1 MVIKMETIDG
11 AHAANAISYVLDKEK
26 ARKENKPVFLTSN
39 NIELNPLT
47 GKPYS
52 PVEVLMDM
60 QLLQAASK
68 HRAEKP
74 FWRIELCPPKEE
86 CSDWT
91 MEQWDRFC
99 KDCVKV
105 LDSTDYKQEVVR
117 DKDGYP
123 VIDKRTGRPKVKVS
137 GKRTMLAG
145 SQYIATVHFDTG
157 KPHVHILASRWWQ
170 ATRGRAVANRLTM
183 DGQMQDTHKCKER
196 AKIAA
201 DIIAERY
208 GWVKAEERTNHR
220 MERIHEAAM
229 KVLKEMDAWDIE
241 TYFAE
246 MRRNGFEVEPTYDS
260 QGVCRGYSIG
270 EKLYDLDGNYSSTV
284 MYMASAK
291 KFGHGRDLTVS
302 KLYGTWQKLHSDTAE
317 IRTDSY
323 RWQQSGQQ
331 NTTMPPRTAIS
342 SQTDDDEEYLKVLK
356 AKEEA
361 LRIADSKQQEAL
373 PKPQPAT
380 HEPTRGEQERDSA
393 IFFAV
398 KSIRELV
405 RTPFRTE
412 FYPLDLED
420 LLPEGLVAKA
430 IDMGREPGSSF
441 SEDSLR
447 AAADALME
455 LVECSAER
463 ATVAME
469 GLLDVIQDIAL
480 PETLPSLGGG
490 GSSNNDLPRKKDEE
504 WKWWKNNGFVRNQ
517 HNRGRKR

>member
-1 MVIKMETIDG
+1 METIDG

-60 QLLQAASK
+60 QLKLAASK
-68 HRAEKP
+68 HRVENP

-91 MEQWDRFC
+91 MEQWDKFC
-99 KDCVKV
+99 RDCVKV

-137 GKRTMLAG
+137 GKRTMLAK

-157 KPHVHILASRWWQ
+157 KPHVHI
-170 ATRGRAVANRLTM
+170 VANRLTM

-196 AKIAA
+196 AKMAA

-220 MERIHEAAM
+220 MERIHDAAM
-229 KVLKEMDAWDIE
+229 NVLKGMDKWDIE

-270 EKLYDLDGNYSSTV
+270 EKLYDLDGNYSCTV
-284 MYMASAK
+284 MYKASAK

-302 KLYGTWQKLHSDTAE
+302 KLYNTWQKLHPEMESL
-317 IRTDSY
+317 RTESY
-323 RWQQSGQQ
+323 GWQQSADM
-331 NTTMPPRTAIS
+331 TRTMPKPVD
-342 SQTDDDEEYLKVLK
+342 QEDNEEYLRLLKV
-356 AKEEA
+356 KEEA
-361 LRIADSKQQEAL
+361 LRMSGSNQQNTSFVTPAPHKPTEAE
-373 PKPQPAT
+373 K
-380 HEPTRGEQERDSA
+380 ERNSA
-393 IFFAV
+393 ILFAV

-405 RTPFRTE
+405 NAPFRTE
-412 FYPLDLED
+412 FYPYDLEN
-420 LLPEGLVAKA
+420 LLPEGIVAKS
-430 IDMGREPGSSF
+430 IDMGQEAGSSF
-441 SEDSLR
+441 SEGNLKI
-447 AAADALME
+447 AADALME
-455 LVECSAER
+455 MVECSAER

-469 GLLDVIQDIAL
+469 GLLGVIQSIAL

-490 GSSNNDLPRKKDEE
+490 QSNNDLPKKKDDE

-517 HNRGRKR
+517 CSRSRKR

>member
-60 QLLQAASK
+60 QLKLAASK
-68 HRAEKP
+68 HRVENP

-91 MEQWDRFC
+91 MEQWDKFC
-99 KDCVKV
+99 RDCVKV
-105 LDSTDYKQEVVR
+105 LDSTDYKTEVVK
-117 DKDGYP
+117 DKDGQP

-137 GKRTMLAG
+137 GKRTMLAK

-157 KPHVHILASRWWQ
+157 KPHVHI
-170 ATRGRAVANRLTM
+170 VANRLTM
-183 DGQMQDTHKCKER
+183 DGQMQDTHKCKDR
-196 AKIAA
+196 AKMAA

-220 MERIHEAAM
+220 MERIHDAAM
-229 KVLKEMDAWDIE
+229 NVLKGMDKWDIE

-260 QGVCRGYSIG
+260 QGICRGYSIG
-270 EKLYDLDGNYSSTV
+270 EKLYDLDGNYSCTV
-284 MYMASAK
+284 MYKASAK

-302 KLYGTWQKLHSDTAE
+302 KLYNTWQKLHPEMESL
-317 IRTDSY
+317 RTESY
-323 RWQQSGQQ
+323 GWQQSADM
-331 NTTMPPRTAIS
+331 TRTMPKPVD
-342 SQTDDDEEYLKVLK
+342 QEDNEEYLRLLKV
-356 AKEEA
+356 KEEA
-361 LRIADSKQQEAL
+361 LRMSGSNQQNTSFVTPAPHKPTEAE
-373 PKPQPAT
+373 K
-380 HEPTRGEQERDSA
+380 ERNSA
-393 IFFAV
+393 ILFAV

-405 RTPFRTE
+405 NAPFRTE
-412 FYPLDLED
+412 FYPYDLEN
-420 LLPEGLVAKA
+420 LLPEGIVAKS
-430 IDMGREPGSSF
+430 IDMGQEAGSSF
-441 SEDSLR
+441 SEGNLKI
-447 AAADALME
+447 AADALME
-455 LVECSAER
+455 MVECSAER

-469 GLLDVIQDIAL
+469 GLLGVIQSIAL

-490 GSSNNDLPRKKDEE
+490 QSNNDLPKKKDDE

-517 HNRGRKR
+517 CSRSRKR

>member
-1 MVIKMETIDG
+1 MVIKMETIG
-11 AHAANAISYVLDKEK
+11 QAHAANAISYVLDKEK
-26 ARKENKPVFLTSN
+26 ARKDNKPVFLAAN

-68 HRAEKP
+68 HKVENP

-86 CSDWT
+86 CRDWT

-99 KDCVKV
+99 RDCVTV
-105 LDSTDYKQEVVR
+105 LDSTDYKTEVIR
-117 DKDGYP
+117 DMDGYP
-123 VIDKRTGRPKVKVS
+123 VIDKRTGKPKVKVS

-157 KPHVHILASRWWQ
+157 KPHVHI
-170 ATRGRAVANRLTM
+170 VANRLTM

-196 AKIAA
+196 AKMAA

-220 MERIHEAAM
+220 MERIHDAAM
-229 KVLKEMDAWDIE
+229 KVLKSMDTWDIE

-260 QGVCRGYSIG
+260 RGVCRGYSIG

-284 MYMASAK
+284 MYKASAK

-302 KLYGTWQKLHSDTAE
+302 KLYGTWQKLHSETAE
-317 IRTDSY
+317 IRTESY

-331 NTTMPPRTAIS
+331 NTVIPPRARVS

-361 LRIADSKQQEAL
+361 LGMSGDYQQDRSVATP
-373 PKPQPAT
+373 PKPTT
-380 HEPTRGEQERDSA
+380 HKPTEAEQERYKA
-393 IFFAV
+393 IFFAL

-405 RTPFRTE
+405 RSPFRTE
-412 FYPLDLED
+412 FYLLDLED
-420 LLPEGLVAKA
+420 LLPEGIVAKA
-430 IDMGREPGSSF
+430 IGMGREPGSSF
-441 SEDSLR
+441 SEDSLK
-447 AAADALME
+447 AAADAFMDM
-455 LVECSAER
+455 VECSAER
-463 ATVAME
+463 AAVAME

-517 HNRGRKR
+517 RSRGRKR

>member
-1 MVIKMETIDG
+1 METIDG

-47 GKPYS
+47 CKPYS

-60 QLLQAASK
+60 QLKLAASK
-68 HRAEKP
+68 HRVENP

-91 MEQWDRFC
+91 MEQWDKFC
-99 KDCVKV
+99 RDCVKV

-137 GKRTMLAG
+137 GKRTMLAK

-157 KPHVHILASRWWQ
+157 KPHVHI
-170 ATRGRAVANRLTM
+170 VANRLTM
-183 DGQMQDTHKCKER
+183 DGQMQDTHKCKDR
-196 AKIAA
+196 AKMAA

-220 MERIHEAAM
+220 MERIHDAAM
-229 KVLKEMDAWDIE
+229 NVLKGMDKWDIE

-260 QGVCRGYSIG
+260 QGICRGYSIG
-270 EKLYDLDGNYSSTV
+270 EKLYDLDGNYSCTV
-284 MYMASAK
+284 MYKASAK

-302 KLYGTWQKLHSDTAE
+302 KLYNTWQKLHPEMESL
-317 IRTDSY
+317 RTESY
-323 RWQQSGQQ
+323 GWQQSADM
-331 NTTMPPRTAIS
+331 TRTMPKPVD
-342 SQTDDDEEYLKVLK
+342 QEDNEEYLRLLKV
-356 AKEEA
+356 KEEA
-361 LRIADSKQQEAL
+361 LRMSGSNQQNTSFVTPAPHKPTEAE
-373 PKPQPAT
+373 K
-380 HEPTRGEQERDSA
+380 ERNSA
-393 IFFAV
+393 ILFAV

-405 RTPFRTE
+405 NAPFRTE
-412 FYPLDLED
+412 FYPYDLEN
-420 LLPEGLVAKA
+420 LLPEGIVAKS
-430 IDMGREPGSSF
+430 IDMGQEAGSSF
-441 SEDSLR
+441 SEGNLKI
-447 AAADALME
+447 AADALME
-455 LVECSAER
+455 MVECSAER

-469 GLLDVIQDIAL
+469 GLLGVIQSIAL

-490 GSSNNDLPRKKDEE
+490 QSNNDLPKKKDDE

-517 HNRGRKR
+517 CSRSRKR

>member
-1 MVIKMETIDG
+1 MVIKMETIGG

-60 QLLQAASK
+60 QLLQTASK
-68 HRAEKP
+68 HKVEKP

-86 CSDWT
+86 CRDWT
-91 MEQWDRFC
+91 MAQWDRFC
-99 KDCVKV
+99 RDCVKV
-105 LDSTDYKQEVVR
+105 LDSTDYKTEVVK

-137 GKRTMLAG
+137 GRRTMLAG

-157 KPHVHILASRWWQ
+157 KPHVHI
-170 ATRGRAVANRLTM
+170 VANRLTM

-196 AKIAA
+196 AKMAA

-220 MERIHEAAM
+220 MERIHDAAM
-229 KVLKEMDAWDIE
+229 NVLKGMDAWDIE

-284 MYMASAK
+284 MYKASAK

-302 KLYGTWQKLHSDTAE
+302 KLYGTWQKLHSETE
-317 IRTDSY
+317 TLRTESY
-323 RWQQSGQQ
+323 RWQQPCQQ
-331 NTTMPPRTAIS
+331 NTAMPPRTAIS
-342 SQTDDDEEYLKVLK
+342 SLTDDDEEYLKVLM

-361 LRIADSKQQEAL
+361 LRLADSKQQEAM
-373 PKPQPAT
+373 PKPQPST
-380 HEPTRGEQERDSA
+380 HEPTRGEQERSTA

-420 LLPEGLVAKA
+420 LLPEGIVAKA
-430 IDMGREPGSSF
+430 IDMGRESGSSF
-441 SEDSLR
+441 SEDNLK
-447 AAADALME
+447 AAADALMDM
-455 LVECSAER
+455 VECSAER

-480 PETLPSLGGG
+480 PETQPSLGGG

-517 HNRGRKR
+517 RSRGRNR

>member
-1 MVIKMETIDG
+1 M
-11 AHAANAISYVLDKEK
+11 
-26 ARKENKPVFLTSN
+26 
-39 NIELNPLT
+39 
-47 GKPYS
+47 
-52 PVEVLMDM
+52 
-60 QLLQAASK
+60 
-68 HRAEKP
+68 
-74 FWRIELCPPKEE
+74 
-86 CSDWT
+86 
-91 MEQWDRFC
+91 
-99 KDCVKV
+99 
-105 LDSTDYKQEVVR
+105 
-117 DKDGYP
+117 
-123 VIDKRTGRPKVKVS
+123 
-137 GKRTMLAG
+137 
-145 SQYIATVHFDTG
+145 
-157 KPHVHILASRWWQ
+157 
-170 ATRGRAVANRLTM
+170 ANRLTM

-196 AKIAA
+196 AKMAA
-201 DIIAERY
+201 NIIAERY

-220 MERIHEAAM
+220 MERIHDAAM
-229 KVLKEMDAWDIE
+229 NVLKGMDIWDIE

-284 MYMASAK
+284 MYKASAK

-302 KLYGTWQKLHSDTAE
+302 KLYGTWQKLHSETAE
-317 IRTDSY
+317 VRTESY

-331 NTTMPPRTAIS
+331 NTAMPARTTVS
-342 SQTDDDEEYLKVLK
+342 SLTDDDEEYLKVLK

-361 LRIADSKQQEAL
+361 LRMSDSKQQAAM
-373 PKPQPAT
+373 PKPQPST

-393 IFFAV
+393 IFFAL

-405 RTPFRTE
+405 KTPFRTE

-420 LLPEGLVAKA
+420 LLPEGIVAKA

-469 GLLDVIQDIAL
+469 GLLDVIQEIAL
-480 PETLPSLGGG
+480 PETQPSLGG

-517 HNRGRKR
+517 RSRGRNR

>member
-1 MVIKMETIDG
+1 METIDG

-60 QLLQAASK
+60 QLKLAASK
-68 HRAEKP
+68 HKVENP

-86 CSDWT
+86 CRDWT

-99 KDCVKV
+99 RDCVKV

-137 GKRTMLAG
+137 GKRTMLAK

-157 KPHVHILASRWWQ
+157 KPHVHI
-170 ATRGRAVANRLTM
+170 VANRLTM

-196 AKIAA
+196 AKMAA

-220 MERIHEAAM
+220 MERIHDAAM

-284 MYMASAK
+284 MYKASAK

-302 KLYGTWQKLHSDTAE
+302 KLYGTWQKLHPETEAL
-317 IRTDSY
+317 RTDSY
-323 RWQQSGQQ
+323 RWQQS
-331 NTTMPPRTAIS
+331 TDMPRTMPKPAN
-342 SQTDDDEEYLKVLK
+342 QEDNEEYLRLLKV
-356 AKEEA
+356 KEEA
-361 LRIADSKQQEAL
+361 LRMSGSNQQDTSFVTPEPRKLSEA
-373 PKPQPAT
+373 
-380 HEPTRGEQERDSA
+380 EQKRTSA

-398 KSIRELV
+398 KAIRELV
-405 RTPFRTE
+405 NTPFRTE
-412 FYPLDLED
+412 FYPYDLEN

-430 IDMGREPGSSF
+430 IDMGQEAGSSF
-441 SEDSLR
+441 SQGNLKK
-447 AAADALME
+447 AADALME
-455 LVECSAER
+455 MVECSAER
-463 ATVAME
+463 ATVAMD
-469 GLLDVIQDIAL
+469 GLLGVIQEIAL

-490 GSSNNDLPRKKDEE
+490 QSNNELPKKKDDE
-504 WKWWKNNGFVRNQ
+504 WMWWKKSGFIRNQ
-517 HNRGRKR
+517 RNRGVKR

>member
-1 MVIKMETIDG
+1 MVIKMETIG
-11 AHAANAISYVLDKEK
+11 QAHAANAISYVLDKEK
-26 ARKENKPVFLTSN
+26 ARKENKPVFLASN

-68 HRAEKP
+68 HKVENP

-86 CSDWT
+86 CRDWT

-99 KDCVKV
+99 RDCVKV
-105 LDSTDYKQEVVR
+105 LDSTDYKTEVIR
-117 DKDGYP
+117 DMDGYP
-123 VIDKRTGRPKVKVS
+123 VIDKRTGKPK
-137 GKRTMLAG
+137 LAG

-157 KPHVHILASRWWQ
+157 KPHVHI
-170 ATRGRAVANRLTM
+170 VANRLTM

-196 AKIAA
+196 AKMAA
-201 DIIAERY
+201 DIIADRY

-220 MERIHEAAM
+220 MERIHDAAM
-229 KVLKEMDAWDIE
+229 KVLKGMDAWDIE

-246 MRRNGFEVEPTYDS
+246 MRKNGFEVEPTYDS

-284 MYMASAK
+284 MYKASAK

-302 KLYGTWQKLHSDTAE
+302 KLYGTWQKLHSETAKV
-317 IRTDSY
+317 RTDSY
-323 RWQQSGQQ
+323 RWQQPSQQ
-331 NTTMPPRTAIS
+331 NTAMPPRTTIS

-361 LRIADSKQQEAL
+361 LRIADSKQQEAM
-373 PKPQPAT
+373 PKPQPST
-380 HEPTRGEQERDSA
+380 HEPTKGEQERDTA
-393 IFFAV
+393 IFFAL

-420 LLPEGLVAKA
+420 LLPEGIVAKA
-430 IDMGREPGSSF
+430 IDMEQEPGSSF
-441 SEDSLR
+441 SEDNLK
-447 AAADALME
+447 AAADALMDM
-455 LVECSAER
+455 VECSAER
-463 ATVAME
+463 AVVATE
-469 GLLDVIQDIAL
+469 GLLDVIQNIAL
-480 PETLPSLGGG
+480 PETRPSLGGG
-490 GSSNNDLPRKKDEE
+490 GSSNNDLPRKKDDE

-517 HNRGRKR
+517 RSRGRKR

>member
-1 MVIKMETIDG
+1 MVIKMEIDG

-60 QLLQAASK
+60 QLKLAASK
-68 HRAEKP
+68 HRVENP

-91 MEQWDRFC
+91 MEQWDKFC
-99 KDCVKV
+99 RDCVKV

-137 GKRTMLAG
+137 GKRTMLAK

-157 KPHVHILASRWWQ
+157 KPHVHI
-170 ATRGRAVANRLTM
+170 VANRLTM
-183 DGQMQDTHKCKER
+183 DGQMQDTHKCKDR
-196 AKIAA
+196 AKMAA

-220 MERIHEAAM
+220 MERIHDAAM
-229 KVLKEMDAWDIE
+229 NVLKGMDKWDIE

-260 QGVCRGYSIG
+260 QGICRGYSIG
-270 EKLYDLDGNYSSTV
+270 EKLYDLDGNYSCTV
-284 MYMASAK
+284 MYKASAK

-302 KLYGTWQKLHSDTAE
+302 KLYNTWQKLHPEMESL
-317 IRTDSY
+317 RTESY
-323 RWQQSGQQ
+323 GWQQSADM
-331 NTTMPPRTAIS
+331 TRTMPKPVD
-342 SQTDDDEEYLKVLK
+342 QEDNEEYLRLLKV
-356 AKEEA
+356 KEEA
-361 LRIADSKQQEAL
+361 LRMSGSNQQNTSFVTPAPHKPTEAE
-373 PKPQPAT
+373 K
-380 HEPTRGEQERDSA
+380 ERNSA
-393 IFFAV
+393 ILFAV

-405 RTPFRTE
+405 NAPFRTE
-412 FYPLDLED
+412 FYPYDLEN
-420 LLPEGLVAKA
+420 LLPEGIVAKS
-430 IDMGREPGSSF
+430 IDMGQEAGSSF
-441 SEDSLR
+441 SEGNLKI
-447 AAADALME
+447 AADALME
-455 LVECSAER
+455 MVECSAER

-469 GLLDVIQDIAL
+469 GLLGVIQSIAL

-490 GSSNNDLPRKKDEE
+490 QSNNDLPKKKDDE

-517 HNRGRKR
+517 CSRSRKR

>member
-1 MVIKMETIDG
+1 MVIKMETISG

-26 ARKENKPVFLTSN
+26 ARKENKPVFLAAN

-60 QLLQAASK
+60 QLLQASSK
-68 HRAEKP
+68 HKVENP

-86 CSDWT
+86 CRDWT

-137 GKRTMLAG
+137 GKRTMLG
-145 SQYIATVHFDTG
+145 RSQYIATVHFDTG
-157 KPHVHILASRWWQ
+157 KPHVHI
-170 ATRGRAVANRLTM
+170 VANRLTM

-196 AKIAA
+196 AKMAA

-220 MERIHEAAM
+220 MERIHDAAM
-229 KVLKEMDAWDIE
+229 KVLKGMDAWDIE
-241 TYFAE
+241 TYFAG

-284 MYMASAK
+284 MYKASAK

-302 KLYGTWQKLHSDTAE
+302 KLYGTWQKLHPETEAL
-317 IRTDSY
+317 RTDSY
-323 RWQQSGQQ
+323 RWQQS
-331 NTTMPPRTAIS
+331 TDMPRTMPKPAN
-342 SQTDDDEEYLKVLK
+342 QEDNEEYLRLLKV
-356 AKEEA
+356 KEEA
-361 LRIADSKQQEAL
+361 LRMSGSNQQDTSFVTPEPRKLSEA
-373 PKPQPAT
+373 
-380 HEPTRGEQERDSA
+380 EQKRTSA

-398 KSIRELV
+398 KAIRELV
-405 RTPFRTE
+405 NTPFRTE
-412 FYPLDLED
+412 FYPYDLEN

-430 IDMGREPGSSF
+430 IDMGQEAGSSF
-441 SEDSLR
+441 SQGNLKK
-447 AAADALME
+447 AADALME
-455 LVECSAER
+455 MVECSAER
-463 ATVAME
+463 ATVAMD
-469 GLLDVIQDIAL
+469 GLLGVIQEIAL

-490 GSSNNDLPRKKDEE
+490 QSNNELPKKKDDE
-504 WKWWKNNGFVRNQ
+504 WMWWKKSGFIRNQ
-517 HNRGRKR
+517 RNRGVKR

>member
-1 MVIKMETIDG
+1 MVIKMETIGG

-26 ARKENKPVFLTSN
+26 ARKENKPVFLAAN

-60 QLLQAASK
+60 QLKLAASK
-68 HRAEKP
+68 HRVDNP

-86 CSDWT
+86 CQDWT

-99 KDCVKV
+99 RDCVKV
-105 LDSTDYKQEVVR
+105 LDSTDYKTEVVR

-123 VIDKRTGRPKVKVS
+123 VIDKQTGKPKVKVS
-137 GKRTMLAG
+137 GKRTMLG
-145 SQYIATVHFDTG
+145 KSQYIATVHFDTG
-157 KPHVHILASRWWQ
+157 KPHVHI
-170 ATRGRAVANRLTM
+170 VANRLTM

-196 AKIAA
+196 AKMAA

-220 MERIHEAAM
+220 MERIHDAAM
-229 KVLKEMDAWDIE
+229 KVLKRMDAWDIE
-241 TYFAE
+241 MYFAE

-284 MYMASAK
+284 MYRASAR

-302 KLYGTWQKLHSDTAE
+302 KLYGTWQKLHPETEAL
-317 IRTDSY
+317 RTESY
-323 RWQQSGQQ
+323 RWQQSADM
-331 NTTMPPRTAIS
+331 TRTMPKPVD
-342 SQTDDDEEYLKVLK
+342 QEDNEEYLRLLKV
-356 AKEEA
+356 KEEA
-361 LRIADSKQQEAL
+361 LRMSGSNQQNTSFVTPAPHKPTEAE
-373 PKPQPAT
+373 K
-380 HEPTRGEQERDSA
+380 ERNSA
-393 IFFAV
+393 ILFAV

-405 RTPFRTE
+405 NAPFRTE
-412 FYPLDLED
+412 FYPYDLEN
-420 LLPEGLVAKA
+420 LLPEGIVAKS
-430 IDMGREPGSSF
+430 IDMGQEAGSSF
-441 SEDSLR
+441 SEGNLKI
-447 AAADALME
+447 AADALME
-455 LVECSAER
+455 MVECSAER

-469 GLLDVIQDIAL
+469 GLLGVIQSIAL

-490 GSSNNDLPRKKDEE
+490 QSNNDLPKKKDDE

-517 HNRGRKR
+517 CSRSRKR

>member
-26 ARKENKPVFLTSN
+26 ARMENKPVFLAAN

-60 QLLQAASK
+60 QLQQAASK

-86 CSDWT
+86 CRDWT

-117 DKDGYP
+117 DKDSYP
-123 VIDKRTGRPKVKVS
+123 VIDKNTGKPKVKVS
-137 GKRTMLAG
+137 GRHTMLAG

-157 KPHVHILASRWWQ
+157 KPHVHI
-170 ATRGRAVANRLTM
+170 VANRLTM

-196 AKIAA
+196 AKMAA

-220 MERIHEAAM
+220 MERIHDAAM

-284 MYMASAK
+284 MYKASAK

-302 KLYGTWQKLHSDTAE
+302 KLYGTWQKLHPETEAL
-317 IRTDSY
+317 RTDSY
-323 RWQQSGQQ
+323 RWQQS
-331 NTTMPPRTAIS
+331 TDMPRTMPKPAN
-342 SQTDDDEEYLKVLK
+342 QEDNEEYLRLLKV
-356 AKEEA
+356 KEEA
-361 LRIADSKQQEAL
+361 LRMSGSNQQDTSFVTPEPRKLSEA
-373 PKPQPAT
+373 
-380 HEPTRGEQERDSA
+380 EQKRTSA

-398 KSIRELV
+398 KAIRELV
-405 RTPFRTE
+405 NTPFRTE
-412 FYPLDLED
+412 FYPYDLEN

-430 IDMGREPGSSF
+430 IDMGQEAGSSF
-441 SEDSLR
+441 SQGNLKK
-447 AAADALME
+447 AADALME
-455 LVECSAER
+455 MVECSAER
-463 ATVAME
+463 ATVAMD
-469 GLLDVIQDIAL
+469 GLLGVIQEIAL

-490 GSSNNDLPRKKDEE
+490 QSNNELPKKKDDE
-504 WKWWKNNGFVRNQ
+504 WMWWKKSGFIRNQ
-517 HNRGRKR
+517 RNRGVKR

>member
-60 QLLQAASK
+60 QLKLAASK
-68 HRAEKP
+68 HRVENP

-91 MEQWDRFC
+91 MEQWDKFC
-99 KDCVKV
+99 RDCVKV

-137 GKRTMLAG
+137 GKRTMLAK

-157 KPHVHILASRWWQ
+157 KPHVHI
-170 ATRGRAVANRLTM
+170 VANRLTM

-196 AKIAA
+196 AKMAA

-220 MERIHEAAM
+220 MERIHNAAM
-229 KVLKEMDAWDIE
+229 NVLMGMDTWDIE

-270 EKLYDLDGNYSSTV
+270 EKLYDLDGNYSCTV
-284 MYMASAK
+284 MYKASAK

-302 KLYGTWQKLHSDTAE
+302 KLYNTWQKLHPEMESL
-317 IRTDSY
+317 RTESY
-323 RWQQSGQQ
+323 GWQQSADM
-331 NTTMPPRTAIS
+331 TRTMPKPVD
-342 SQTDDDEEYLKVLK
+342 QEDNEEYLRLLKV
-356 AKEEA
+356 KEEA
-361 LRIADSKQQEAL
+361 LRMSGSNQQNTSFVTPAPHKPTEAE
-373 PKPQPAT
+373 K
-380 HEPTRGEQERDSA
+380 ERNSA
-393 IFFAV
+393 ILFAV

-405 RTPFRTE
+405 NAPFRTE
-412 FYPLDLED
+412 FYPYDLEN
-420 LLPEGLVAKA
+420 LLPEGIVAKS
-430 IDMGREPGSSF
+430 IDMGQEAGSSF
-441 SEDSLR
+441 SEGNLKI
-447 AAADALME
+447 AADALME
-455 LVECSAER
+455 MVECSAER

-469 GLLDVIQDIAL
+469 GLLGVIQSIAL

-490 GSSNNDLPRKKDEE
+490 QSNNDLPKKKDDE

-517 HNRGRKR
+517 CSRSRKR